1 MRTQHR
7 RLTIRLHEN
16 SHASLIKKRPA
27 QLPMPRSEPA
37 LHQTPAKRRLTL
49 AVGELI
55 HGSGFA
61 AFAMIVTF
69 MSKPADGLSVLT
81 DANKGLAS
89 YRKRRGTSHHR
100 FSPFQHCIAS
110 EPAPGFL
117 RRAIASPH
125 SRMNVESA
133 ARFPCAQAV
142 NVALLG

>member
-1 MRTQHR
+1 
-7 RLTIRLHEN
+7 
-16 SHASLIKKRPA
+16 
-27 QLPMPRSEPA
+27 
-37 LHQTPAKRRLTL
+37 LTL

-55 HGSGFA
+55 HGSGFT

-81 DANKGLAS
+81 DANKAPARKPS

-110 EPAPGFL
+110 EPASGFL